1 MNRLRYGATIF
12 STVLAMNRGSGL
24 LGKIFLYSPFFSAF
38 EGKLHEEKLNAD
50 DCFDVM

>member
-12 STVLAMNRGSGL
+12 TTVLAMNRGVDL
-24 LGKIFLYSPFFSAF
+24 LGKLFLCSSFFTAF
-38 EGKLHEEKLNAD
+38 KGKIHEEKLNAY